1 MTRKPSYP
9 VNALFPNRW
18 SPRALSGEPI
28 TEKELF
34 TLFEAARWAPSSNN
48 NQLWRF
54 VYAKRE
60 TPHWPGF
67 FNLLS
72 EKNKSWCFRAAV
84 LVLIISRTNAYYQNK
99 PQRTH
104 SFEAGAAFEN
114 MALQGSLMG
123 LVVHGM
129 GGFDYDNARQLL
141 QLSELWNVEC
151 MVAIGRPGKKED
163 LPPDLQ
169 EREMPSDRKP
179 LNEILFEGTFKE

>member
-1 MTRKPSYP
+1 M
-9 VNALFPNRW
+9 V
-18 SPRALSGEPI
+18 I
-28 TEKELF
+28 
-34 TLFEAARWAPSSNN
+34 
-48 NQLWRF
+48 
-54 VYAKRE
+54 
-60 TPHWPGF
+60 
-67 FNLLS
+67 
-72 EKNKSWCFRAAV
+72 
-84 LVLIISRTNAYYQNK
+84 IISRTNAYYQNK

-114 MALQGSLMG
+114 LALQGSLMG

-141 QLSELWNVEC
+141 QLSEMWNVEC